1 MRLVYNSGSG
11 MSFTLLR
18 LHIRHW
24 IAENQIVAVLIGLV
38 LGLAWPGT
46 FAWINQ
52 YSTPLLMAV
61 FFTSSLRLSLPA
73 LLTYA
78 KDWRLLVIA
87 NVFMLV
93 VIPLALFVP
102 LQFLSPEWALAFL
115 IAGVTPTGMTIAL
128 VAEFFGGTPPLA
140 LLITVTT
147 SLLAPFTIPLLFQIA
162 IGQSIPI
169 PVTAMMGSLFL
180 SIVVPFALAT
190 LIQQKIPALV
200 ARHDSHLRILSVLL
214 FGILVTGIT
223 AGTSGTAFPTLSSL
237 DVLTILLGVLW
248 AGLLTRGSYNL
259 LPWRTKGERLTV
271 ALCLVYIN
279 NTLALFIADR
289 YFHSY
294 GAVARVVVIL
304 LVLNLLL
311 LPIKAAAHSFLNP
324 SRHALS

>member
-1 MRLVYNSGSG
+1 
-11 MSFTLLR
+11 MSFELLR
-18 LHIRHW
+18 VHLRHW
-24 IAENQIVAVLIGLV
+24 IAENQIVAVLVGLV

-46 FAWINQ
+46 FAWLNQ

-73 LLTYA
+73 LLKYA
-78 KDWRLLVIA
+78 KDWRMLLIA

-93 VIPLALFVP
+93 IIPLALFIP
-102 LQFLSPEWALAFL
+102 LHFLSPEWAIAFL
-115 IAGVTPTGMTIAL
+115 IAGVMPTGMTIAL

-147 SLLAPFTIPLLFQIA
+147 SLLAPLTIPLLFQVA

-169 PVTAMMGSLFL
+169 PVGSMMRSLFM
-180 SIVVPFALAT
+180 SIVIPFVIAAV
-190 LIQQKIPALV
+190 IQRKAPKLV
-200 ARHDSHLRILSVLL
+200 QRHDSGLRILSVLL

-223 AGTSGTAFPTLSSL
+223 AGTSGTTLPHL
-237 DVLTILLGVLW
+237 GWIDGAIILAGTLW
-248 AGLLTRGSYNL
+248 AGLLTRSSYDL

-289 YFHSY
+289 YFKEY

-311 LPIKAAAHSFLNP
+311 LPIKAIAHSFLTP